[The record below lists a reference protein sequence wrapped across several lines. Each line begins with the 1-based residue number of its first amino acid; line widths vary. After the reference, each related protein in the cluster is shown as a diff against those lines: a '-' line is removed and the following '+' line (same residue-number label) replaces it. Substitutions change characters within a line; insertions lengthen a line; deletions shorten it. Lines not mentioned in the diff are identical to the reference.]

1 MTRSE
6 DDRCVRPQEGFNVNF
21 IAASSLS
28 CHESCQREE
37 VQRAAMKT
45 IPHERPRPGRR
56 RLSMLRLP
64 LNLTQIF
71 LFATMILS
79 VLCQPVDAVEH
90 PASQSRAVE
99 ARSVDGRIMLD
110 QDAVPRPEL
119 QRREGSSTSTATL
132 PRAFDS
138 GFGTN
143 YTQPS
148 CPTFLRSM
156 VNNETFI
163 SCVPF
168 SLLLQVCHPSRASRD
183 SFKPCLQRT
192 DLLTSRTP
200 CPSSTPA
207 APSPPSPPS

>member
-6 DDRCVRPQEGFNVNF
+6 DYRYVRPQEGVDVAFG
-21 IAASSLS
+21 AASSLS
-28 CHESCQREE
+28 CHARCQREE

-45 IPHERPRPGRR
+45 VPHERPRPGRR
-56 RLSMLRLP
+56 RLSMHRLP
-64 LNLTQIF
+64 LSVTQIF

-79 VLCQPVDAVEH
+79 VLCQPIEAVEH

-99 ARSVDGRIMLD
+99 GRFVDGRITFD
-110 QDAVPRPEL
+110 QGPVPPPVL
-119 QRREGSSTSTATL
+119 QRRQDSSSTTATL

-168 SLLLQVCHPSRASRD
+168 SLLLQVCRFPYATSSSSHLASW
-183 SFKPCLQRT
+183 K
-192 DLLTSRTP
+192 LTSSPFRTP

-207 APSPPSPPS
+207 APSPPSPRS

>member
-1 MTRSE
+1 M
-6 DDRCVRPQEGFNVNF
+6 DV
-21 IAASSLS
+21 SSLS
-28 CHESCQREE
+28 CHQKCQREE
-37 VQRAAMKT
+37 VQRVAMKE

-56 RLSMLRLP
+56 RLSMRRPP
-64 LNLTQIF
+64 LSLTQIF
-71 LFATMILS
+71 FFATMILS
-79 VLCQPVDAVEH
+79 VLCRPTEAVQD
-90 PASQSRAVE
+90 PGSQSRAVE
-99 ARSVDGRIMLD
+99 GHFVDGRITFD
-110 QDAVPRPEL
+110 QDSVPQPEL
-119 QRREGSSTSTATL
+119 QRRQDSATTTTL

-156 VNNETFI
+156 VNNETFV

-168 SLLLQVCHPSRASRD
+168 SLLLQVRLFPRKNPFLLLQPCHED
-183 SFKPCLQRT
+183 T
-192 DLLTSRTP
+192 DLVASRTP

>member
-6 DDRCVRPQEGFNVNF
+6 DYRYARPQKAFNVNF
-21 IAASSLS
+21 MAASSLS

-56 RLSMLRLP
+56 RLSMHRLS
-64 LNLTQIF
+64 LSLTQIF

-79 VLCQPVDAVEH
+79 VLCQPVNAVEDA
-90 PASQSRAVE
+90 ASQSRAVE
-99 ARSVDGRIMLD
+99 ARFVDGRIMFD
-110 QDAVPRPEL
+110 PDAVPQPEL
-119 QRREGSSTSTATL
+119 QRRDDSSTSTATL

-168 SLLLQVCHPSRASRD
+168 SLLLQVCHSSRATRD
-183 SFKPCLQRT
+183 SLKPC
-192 DLLTSRTP
+192 
-200 CPSSTPA
+200 
-207 APSPPSPPS
+207 PPEN